1 MYLLL
6 IFALTF
12 TLSTQMGAIGE
23 EGLAQL
29 MDCLE
34 QECKDEEF
42 VEIMPRVLEIIKG
55 VNSGKAG
62 CSLIK
67 TFIKDG
73 PIHDMV
79 NMNKG
84 KVRTTDLVEALKSA
98 EQVVSSFC
106 ATLAIPFFHILLSS
120 ELTAV

>member
-1 MYLLL
+1 
-6 IFALTF
+6 
-12 TLSTQMGAIGE
+12 
-23 EGLAQL
+23 
-29 MDCLE
+29 
-34 QECKDEEF
+34 
-42 VEIMPRVLEIIKG
+42 MPRVLEIIKG

-84 KVRTTDLVEALKSA
+84 KVRTTDLVELGKRILPIIQNVKYGKGVTKLIEALKSA